1 MALQFTGQ
9 INRSGAPSGNSYW
22 LSSRANVGDNDW
34 KIQKNIFGSSTE
46 KYGFTT
52 IRSYFKNTL
61 FPDWTTTNPP
71 NSGASVQYI
80 TAFNPPSTFQIQG
93 GKVFGVP
100 VIKNSDTIPFMVNR
114 PRFPK
119 YFEQFNNSK
128 LSYDPQG
135 RA

>member
-1 MALQFTGQ
+1 MALTFVGQ
-9 INRSGAPSGNSYW
+9 INRSGFPSGNSYW

-52 IRSYFKNTL
+52 IRAYFKNTL
-61 FPDWTTTNPP
+61 FPDWTTTNPS

-80 TAFNPPSTFQIQG
+80 TATNPPANFQIKGRQ
-93 GKVFGVP
+93 VFGVP
-100 VIKNSDTIPFMVNR
+100 VIKNADTVKYMNQQ
-114 PRFPK
+114 PK
-119 YFEQFNNSK
+119 RVQYFEQFSNRK
-128 LSYDPQG
+128 VAYQG